1 MVAAAA
7 FSLDDPDD
15 LTPVL
20 LAERQSGTGTLRDG
34 SFHRLAFRLFLLLL
48 HSFENGLNI
57 GGRNRNMDPLEQ
69 ERTHSQIRVIESIP
83 SSGTSV
89 VDPVLDP
96 EFQVNPV
103 PNPDL
108 GF

>member
-34 SFHRLAFRLFLLLL
+34 SFHRLAFRL
-48 HSFENGLNI
+48 
-57 GGRNRNMDPLEQ
+57 
-69 ERTHSQIRVIESIP
+69 VIV
-83 SSGTSV
+83 GA
-89 VDPVLDP
+89 
-96 EFQVNPV
+96 F
-103 PNPDL
+103 
-108 GF
+108 F